1 VSITIEV
8 SRGQNEKQKL
18 YRKTDGSESRQ
29 KSRESV
35 RILLKLRGKNSP
47 AGAGARA
54 KSPCLRRSGRDF
66 ASPALAYFGQTL

>member
-18 YRKTDGSESRQ
+18 YRKIDGSESRQ

-35 RILLKLRGKNSP
+35 CILLKLRGKNSL
-47 AGAGARA
+47 AGAWARA

-66 ASPALAYFGQTL
+66 ASPALAYFE